1 MIKALSYKDIS
12 LVPRK
17 PSYLS
22 SRDEADTSIIALGQ
36 KWALPMIASPMP
48 DVCSGE
54 MANILSQNDC
64 LGIIHRFQSIES
76 QKDEFNSCQGNKYK
90 VGCAI
95 GVTGDY
101 KDRFQILYDA
111 GCRIFCIDTAN
122 GFHIQTKKAI
132 MWLGGGTETD
142 IKLIVG
148 NIATGEGYHWLTDC
162 LLYNGFNDTMIRVG
176 LAGGSVC
183 ETKTETG
190 VYVPMVTSIRECYE
204 RKDGLIKT
212 GKYDMNHMPKIIADG
227 GIQTPSDMCKALAV
241 GADMVMCGSVFAG
254 TEEAPGQVHNIDG
267 DLIKLYQGAASF
279 GVQKNHRDK
288 EPDYVEGRE
297 SFVPY
302 KGKVKKILNR
312 FSAGL
317 KSSMSYMNALNLHEY
332 KQNVDVI
339 NI

>member
-1 MIKALSYKDIS
+1 MKFE
-12 LVPRK
+12 LV
-17 PSYLS
+17 
-22 SRDEADTSIIALGQ
+22 EI
-36 KWALPMIASPMP
+36 
-48 DVCSGE
+48 E
-54 MANILSQNDC
+54 NI
-64 LGIIHRFQSIES
+64 E
-76 QKDEFNSCQGNKYK
+76 EFN
-90 VGCAI
+90 
-95 GVTGDY
+95 
-101 KDRFQILYDA
+101 
-111 GCRIFCIDTAN
+111 
-122 GFHIQTKKAI
+122 
-132 MWLGGGTETD
+132 
-142 IKLIVG
+142 
-148 NIATGEGYHWLTDC
+148 
-162 LLYNGFNDTMIRVG
+162 YNGIVYDLTIADSHSYVVNDIIVHN
-176 LAGGSVC
+176 SVC

-190 VYVPMVTSIRECYE
+190 VYVPMVSSINECWQE
-204 RKDGLIKT
+204 KIEMLVSK
-212 GKYDMNHMPKIIADG
+212 KYNPDHLPLIIADG

-288 EPDYVEGRE
+288 EPDYVEGKE

-332 KQNVDVI
+332 KRNVDVI